1 MPFPAPLSEQLYT
14 NVTTMIMPNST
25 VVFTGLV
32 GSNDSAALGW
42 ALRVNVTGQRESAFG
57 TPSIDSV
64 FWQAAIVTDAFAAN
78 VTAAIRPAPP
88 SPPAEGATPP
98 PPEPTTGLRYPWTTA
113 EPLDDDAAGNFT
125 AWILPPS
132 TFLRE
137 VRPPDVALPYW
148 IAARAPALPGEL
160 CAGGFLPGDPTPLPS
175 APTPSAGGSPRT
187 GGAAAPPRRGP
198 ISDRATMGVVHG
210 LWALL
215 GVVGV
220 VTIVA
225 TWANTARL
233 GRLQLEETTFVPPG
247 DGRGGGGR
255 GGGDGRGGGGGG
267 GGRRGGC
274 GGDHVPV
281 GGGEGAEVRVPPEQ
295 HRHSVRGAAGGRGG
309 GAAGWQPRG
318 CGGSAAGAKGALLL
332 LRVVRKPRH
341 GDLGEEVDDA
351 ALGGGARRLGLRAR
365 RDVVADVKL
374 VFRLL
379 VQLVLVELG
388 KLGCK
393 RRPVLRRRAGP
404 HVHAAGASAKRRQHR
419 PPGVLRECRDRLA
432 GAREGALQLVRRL
445 PQHQHPVV
453 RVRRGSQDKVTVK
466 GKGGRRELHPVD
478 AVVKGARRGQLQ
490 RGGGRGE
497 RRGRGRGRRRRPPR
511 RRRRGRRIRRRDCRG
526 AKRRWRRRHRQRDG
540 RRGGRSRRGSRRR

>member
-1 MPFPAPLSEQLYT
+1 MTQDGVAVPFPAPLSEQLYT
-14 NVTTMIMPNST
+14 NVTTMIMPHST

-88 SPPAEGATPP
+88 PPPAEGATPP

-255 GGGDGRGGGGGG
+255 GGGGAAGWGERVRDLRAERERLVAERRELTDRAALIAWARDVGVGGEPSARGGGGRGRGGGGGG
-267 GGRRGGC
+267 GSGGGGG
-274 GGDHVPV
+274 GGDRRRPWAT
-281 GGGEGAEVRVPPEQ
+281 GA
-295 HRHSVRGAAGGRGG
+295 GG
-309 GAAGWQPRG
+309 GADPLLADDLLQDGVNRPVALALATRATLAREAATPW
-318 CGGSAAGAKGALLL
+318 AAG
-332 LRVVRKPRH
+332 
-341 GDLGEEVDDA
+341 
-351 ALGGGARRLGLRAR
+351 
-365 RDVVADVKL
+365 
-374 VFRLL
+374 
-379 VQLVLVELG
+379 
-388 KLGCK
+388 
-393 RRPVLRRRAGP
+393 
-404 HVHAAGASAKRRQHR
+404 
-419 PPGVLRECRDRLA
+419 
-432 GAREGALQLVRRL
+432 
-445 PQHQHPVV
+445 
-453 RVRRGSQDKVTVK
+453 
-466 GKGGRRELHPVD
+466 
-478 AVVKGARRGQLQ
+478 
-490 RGGGRGE
+490 E
-497 RRGRGRGRRRRPPR
+497 R
-511 RRRRGRRIRRRDCRG
+511 
-526 AKRRWRRRHRQRDG
+526 
-540 RRGGRSRRGSRRR
+540 